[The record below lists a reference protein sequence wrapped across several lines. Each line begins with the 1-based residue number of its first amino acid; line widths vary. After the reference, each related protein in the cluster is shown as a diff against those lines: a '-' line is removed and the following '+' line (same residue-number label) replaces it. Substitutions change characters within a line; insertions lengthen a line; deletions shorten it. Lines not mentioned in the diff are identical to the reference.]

1 MSTNI
6 LTHEPM
12 IRLLA
17 FLGVFLIMAVWEAAS
32 PRRRRHVPRLLR
44 WSNNLALVALDTA
57 LLRIAF
63 PILAVG
69 AAMVAAD
76 QGWGL
81 LNLVEPPDWLAILA
95 AVLVLDL
102 AVYGQHVLF
111 HHVPWFWRLHRMHH
125 ADLDF
130 DVTTALR
137 FHPLEIMLS
146 MLIKL
151 AMVVLLGAPAV
162 AVVIF
167 EVLLNATAMFNH
179 ANLRLPSWLD
189 QRLRLVLVTPDMHR
203 VHHSVR
209 REETNSNYGFNLSI
223 WDRLFGTYRDQPK
236 EGHEAMTIGLEQFR
250 TPRDLWLDRMLVQP
264 LLGPASGHP
273 IEPLNMT
280 KEPAE

>member
-1 MSTNI
+1 MSANI

-12 IRLLA
+12 IRLSA

-57 LLRIAF
+57 VLRIAF

-69 AAMVAAD
+69 AAMVAAE

-81 LNLVEPPDWLAILA
+81 LNLIGLPEWLTILA
-95 AVLVLDL
+95 TVLVLDL

-151 AMVVLLGAPAV
+151 AIVVLLGAPAV

-179 ANLRLPSWLD
+179 ANLRLPAWLD
-189 QRLRLVLVTPDMHR
+189 QRLRLVRHLSRPAKRGSCGHDNRHRTVPHIARSLARPD
-203 VHHSVR
+203 
-209 REETNSNYGFNLSI
+209 
-223 WDRLFGTYRDQPK
+223 
-236 EGHEAMTIGLEQFR
+236 A
-250 TPRDLWLDRMLVQP
+250 
-264 LLGPASGHP
+264 GPAAAR
-273 IEPLNMT
+273 T
-280 KEPAE
+280 R